1 MPKRTLPNIIIT
13 GTPGTGKTTHAEQL
27 ATATGLRH
35 ISVNQVAKDRDCYD
49 GYDDEVGSW
58 VVDEDKLL
66 DALENE
72 AQAGGLIID
81 WHACDL
87 FPRRWI
93 DLVVV
98 LRCDP
103 TRLYDRLAARGYAG
117 KKLDDNMDCEIME
130 VLVEE
135 ARQAFDD
142 ECVVQLTSDEADQV
156 DANVERMEAWVRQWK
171 TDHEDGVEMGGPV
184 DEEDEEEDDE

>member
-27 ATATGLRH
+27 AAATGLRH
-35 ISVNQVAKDRDCYD
+35 ISVNQVAKERDCYD
-49 GYDDEVGSW
+49 GYDEEVGSW

-98 LRCDP
+98 LRCDS

-130 VLVEE
+130 VLVDE
-135 ARQAFDD
+135 AREAFDE

-171 TDHEDGVEMGGPV
+171 SDHEDGVEMGGPGE
-184 DEEDEEEDDE
+184 DDEEEDEE